1 VLSHRCFKKPGG
13 LLGST
18 AALFQLLAVVPIAN
32 RKKLSIGQLGGDQDL
47 VAVDGLHRPAVQAID
62 EFVNGRKVAC
72 LGRID

>member
-1 VLSHRCFKKPGG
+1 MNQIDG
-13 LLGST
+13 LT
-18 AALFQLLAVVPIAN
+18 H
-32 RKKLSIGQLGGDQDL
+32 QLGGDQDL